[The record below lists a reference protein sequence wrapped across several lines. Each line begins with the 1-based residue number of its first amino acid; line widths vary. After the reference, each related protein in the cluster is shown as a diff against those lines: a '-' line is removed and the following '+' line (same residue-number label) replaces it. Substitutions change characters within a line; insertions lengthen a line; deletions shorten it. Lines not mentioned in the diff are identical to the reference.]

1 MLAVDGEPAPVIGII
16 KKYHDSCNEKILDR
30 TTFRHI
36 VKYLSAEPDTLDE
49 SDIQTARM
57 FGVSEAELVHKMK
70 YRLIVACDDFDYT
83 LQELDS
89 LKAEGKT
96 AIDVAKEICNRHNM

>member
-1 MLAVDGEPAPVIGII
+1 MDGEPAPVIGII
-16 KKYHDSCNEKILDR
+16 KKYHDSCNEQILGG
-30 TTFRHI
+30 TTFKHI

-57 FGVSEAELVHKMK
+57 FGVSETQLVHKMK
-70 YRLIVACDDFDYT
+70 ERLIVACDDFDYT
-83 LQELDS
+83 LSELDA

-96 AIDVAKEICNRHNM
+96 AIDVAKEICDRHNM